1 MQDIGGAVAAGHR
14 FGAEIAHR
22 ADQDAA
28 TVARW
33 IADTASPH
41 PIIGVRFRE
50 RLRTLEREA
59 WKALVNATMLRADCS
74 CERDPLTAM
83 RKAQTD
89 RAAALATLRR
99 LGVDFTPNAPHGMW
113 PKGDPK

>member
-1 MQDIGGAVAAGHR
+1 MTDPVMVL
-14 FGAEIAHR
+14 AEEFEVS
-22 ADQDAA
+22 AA
-28 TVARW
+28 TVERW
-33 IADTASPH
+33 IADTTSPH
-41 PIIGVRFRE
+41 PIIGVRFRD
-50 RLRTLEREA
+50 RLRALEREA

-74 CERDPLTAM
+74 RERDPLTAM

-99 LGVDFTPNAPHGMW
+99 LGVDFVPSDPHGMW